1 MKILKKIKK
10 MLDNQWKFVIMKME
24 VRKMKKHN
32 LLKAMSI
39 CFLVLIVISW
49 IIPVGTYSSGTFTQ
63 GETAPLGIVDLVRY
77 PLICI
82 ATFIQY
88 GLVFLVIGGF
98 YGVLNKTG
106 VYSKFVEK
114 VADKFKG
121 KETKFLV
128 ISMILFALLAS
139 LTALSLQLFIL
150 VPFFIAVILLL
161 GYDKITALASTV
173 GAILVGLVGS
183 TYGFNV
189 SGYINNFLGLD
200 VHQDVFAKVILFLIV
215 TVLLIFFVLGR
226 AQLTTTKVN
235 KVDKKDK
242 KDKKKE
248 EKGKTKDSKKE
259 EAVVLVSDRSIPYY
273 EKSEDTKKSS
283 WPMIIVALLTLV
295 LLLVGTY
302 NWYYGFGVT
311 FFQDTYTS
319 LMEAEVG
326 GYPIFANLLGN
337 FTQPGYWNNYELCV
351 GLVFAS
357 LLIGWIYSVK
367 MSDVVDGFIVGAK
380 KMLPTAF
387 LVMLASTL
395 FTVMLNSSS
404 GTFVTT
410 INNQLFSM
418 SEDVNIPILTVV
430 SAVTGFFYND
440 FYYFLS
446 SVTDFIT
453 TNYEAVNYS
462 VIGLLF
468 QGIYGL
474 LMMVLPT
481 SIVLVAGL
489 HYLNVSW
496 KEWFQYIWKL
506 LLQIFVLILIVVFIL
521 FLFL

>member
-1 MKILKKIKK
+1 
-10 MLDNQWKFVIMKME
+10 
-24 VRKMKKHN
+24 MKKHN
-32 LLKAMSI
+32 LLRALGI
-39 CFLVLIVISW
+39 CFLVLIAVSW

-63 GETAPLGIVDLVRY
+63 GETSPLGIIDVVRY
-77 PLICI
+77 PLISI

-114 VADKFKG
+114 VAFKYNG
-121 KETKFLV
+121 KEKKFLV
-128 ISMILFALLAS
+128 ISILFFALFAS
-139 LTALSLQLFIL
+139 LTALSLPLFVL
-150 VPFFIAVILLL
+150 VPFFVAVILLL
-161 GYDKITALASTV
+161 GFDKITALASTV
-173 GAILVGLVGS
+173 GAILVGLIGS

-189 SGYINNFLGLD
+189 SGYINNFLELD
-200 VHQDVFAKVILFLIV
+200 VNQDIAAKVVLFLV
-215 TVLLIFFVLGR
+215 VVALLVLYVLGR
-226 AQLTTTKVN
+226 ATLSTSKVN
-235 KVDKKDK
+235 KVEK

-248 EKGKTKDSKKE
+248 EKGKGKESKKE
-259 EAVVLVSDRSIPYY
+259 ESVIAVSDKDIPYY
-273 EKSEDTKKSS
+273 SKSGDTEKSS
-283 WPMIIVALLTLV
+283 WPMAVIVGITVL
-295 LLLVGTY
+295 LLLVGMY
-302 NWYYGFGVT
+302 NWYYGFEVT
-311 FFQDTYTS
+311 FFQDIYDS

-326 GYPIFANLLGN
+326 GYPIFANILGS

-367 MSDVVDGFIVGAK
+367 MNDVVDGFIGGAK

-418 SEDVNIPILTVV
+418 SEDINIPILTVV

-446 SVTDFIT
+446 TVTSFVTSSYDAIH
-453 TNYEAVNYS
+453 YPI
-462 VIGLLF
+462 IGLIF
-468 QGIYGL
+468 QSMYGI
-474 LMMVLPT
+474 LMMFLPT
-481 SIVLVAGL
+481 SIILMAGL

-496 KEWFQYIWKL
+496 KEWLQYIWKL
-506 LLQIFVLILIVVFIL
+506 LIQLFIVSLVVVFIL
-521 FLFL
+521 FLAL

>member
-1 MKILKKIKK
+1 
-10 MLDNQWKFVIMKME
+10 
-24 VRKMKKHN
+24 MKKHN
-32 LLKAMSI
+32 LLKALSI
-39 CFLVLIVISW
+39 CFLVLIAISW

-63 GETAPLGIVDLVRY
+63 GETSPLGIIDVVRY
-77 PLICI
+77 PLISI

-114 VADKFKG
+114 VVNKYKG
-121 KETKFLV
+121 KEKKFLV
-128 ISMILFALLAS
+128 ISILFFALFAS
-139 LTALSLQLFIL
+139 LTALSLPLFIL
-150 VPFFIAVILLL
+150 VPFFVAVILLL
-161 GYDKITALASTV
+161 GFDKITALASTV

-189 SGYINNFLGLD
+189 SGYINNFLSLD
-200 VHQDVFAKVILFLIV
+200 VNQDIIAKVILFLIAV
-215 TVLLIFFVLGR
+215 VLLVLYVLGR
-226 AQLTTTKVN
+226 ATVSTSKVR
-235 KVDKKDK
+235 KVEKKDK
-242 KDKKKE
+242 NKKE
-248 EKGKTKDSKKE
+248 KVKESKKE
-259 EAVVLVSDRSIPYY
+259 ETVLLVSEKDIPYY
-273 EKSEDTKKSS
+273 EKSEDIQKST
-283 WPMIIVALLTLV
+283 WPMVVIIGIMIV
-295 LLLVGTY
+295 LLLVGMY
-302 NWYYGFGVT
+302 NWSYGFGVT
-311 FFQDTYTS
+311 FFEDIYTS
-319 LMEAEVG
+319 LIEAEVG
-326 GYPIFANLLGN
+326 GYPIFANILGS

-351 GLVFAS
+351 GIVFAS

-367 MSDVVDGFIVGAK
+367 FSDVVDGFISGAK

-446 SVTDFIT
+446 TVTGFVT
-453 TNYEAVNYS
+453 SNYDAVHYS
-462 VIGLLF
+462 VIGLVF
-468 QGIYGL
+468 QSMYGI
-474 LMMVLPT
+474 LMMFLPT
-481 SIVLVAGL
+481 GIVLVAGL
-489 HYLNVSW
+489 SYLNVSW
-496 KEWFQYIWKL
+496 KEWFKYIWKL
-506 LLQIFVLILIVVFIL
+506 LIQLFIVSLVVVFIL